1 MSKKEPGEFLQKLFM
16 YINKEETRKQLQVFL
31 LDPLLNHVMERV
43 LPYILLTCVL
53 FVLLLLVAI
62 LTLGIIVFQLR
73 KGAGISSTQIEF

>member
-16 YINKEETRKQLQVFL
+16 YINKEETRKQFQVFL

-73 KGAGISSTQIEF
+73 KGSGISPQIDF